1 MNRAVE
7 VDVAEFV
14 RPDIE
19 VDPIDT
25 IWLVETPVR
34 RGPTSGHAATASA
47 TAFNF
52 PVSAGGGAIRPLA
65 SRGKVE
71 SA

>member
-14 RPDIE
+14 RADIE
-19 VDPIDT
+19 VDPIDA

-34 RGPTSGHAATASA
+34 RGLDLRPCATASA